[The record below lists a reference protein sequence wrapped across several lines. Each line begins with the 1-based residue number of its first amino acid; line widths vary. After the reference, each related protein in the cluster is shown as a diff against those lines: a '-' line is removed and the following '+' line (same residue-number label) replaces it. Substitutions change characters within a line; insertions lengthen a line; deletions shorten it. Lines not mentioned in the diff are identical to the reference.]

1 MSNSGVSSSSGRSK
15 SAAPSAAPPVEHYL
29 QLILHRK
36 WLIASVFLVGTAVT
50 IAVVQ
55 ALPNVYTASTLIL
68 VDPQKVP
75 ESYVKST
82 VTGSVRDR
90 LSTLSQQIL
99 SATRLQ
105 KIIDSLHL
113 YQAERKTMAREEI
126 LTKMRRDVTTTVVS
140 DFGASQELQAFRIS
154 YSGTDPRL
162 TAQVTNE
169 LALLFINENLKARE
183 AQSADTTEFIENQ
196 LEETR
201 KALEEQ
207 ENKLK
212 DFRLKHI
219 GEMPEQQSADLQ
231 ILGQLQSQVQLEGEA
246 LSRVEQ
252 QKTYLQSMMTQ
263 VVPVI
268 DVDSGDDSGAPGPA
282 ASKAA
287 GPVVQPKKSAL
298 ALDKEKLAELL
309 TRYKDTYPDVVKLK
323 KQIADEESR
332 QAPAGGSAESVAA
345 KAAVPVPPPPPPSV
359 TTKSASASAP
369 AAPPVPP
376 ARHFN
381 PVLQGQIEASD
392 AEIAKHREEIQRLS
406 KLVAGYQAK
415 LESIPVH
422 EQEITALVRDYEMTK
437 AHYTQLEG
445 LALQAE
451 TATQLEY
458 RQKGEKFLVLD
469 TAVPPDKPSKPNR
482 PLLDAAGALGALL
495 LGLVLA
501 MSPEIFG
508 MTIVGPL
515 DMPSSGSLTI
525 LEIIPVI
532 KTRSDEILH
541 RRRMLVATASA
552 IIATIAAGAI
562 LFLHFRSRV

>member
-1 MSNSGVSSSSGRSK
+1 MSNSGVSGSSGRSK
-15 SAAPSAAPPVEHYL
+15 SAAPSAALPVEHYL

-36 WLIASVFLVGTAVT
+36 WLIAFVFLIGTAVT

-82 VTGSVRDR
+82 VTGSIRDR

-105 KIIDSLHL
+105 KIIDALHL

-126 LTKMRRDVTTTVVS
+126 LQKMRKDITTTVVS
-140 DFGASQELQAFRIS
+140 DFGASQDLQAFRIS
-154 YSGTDPRL
+154 YNGTNPHL
-162 TAQVTNE
+162 VAQVTNQ
-169 LALLFINENLKARE
+169 LALLFIDENLKARE
-183 AQSADTTEFIENQ
+183 AQSAGTTEFIENQ
-196 LEETR
+196 LQESR

-207 ENKLK
+207 EGKLK
-212 DFRLKHI
+212 DFRLKHV

-231 ILGQLQSQVQLEGEA
+231 ILGQLQSQVQLEGEG
-246 LSRVEQ
+246 LSREEQ
-252 QKTYLQSMMTQ
+252 QKSYLQSMMTQ

-268 DVDSGDDSGAPGPA
+268 DVDSGDDSGAPALTAP
-282 ASKAA
+282 KAG
-287 GPVVQPKKSAL
+287 GPVAQPKKSAL
-298 ALDKEKLAELL
+298 ALDKDKLAELL
-309 TRYKDTYPDVVKLK
+309 TRYKDTYPDVMKLK
-323 KQIADEESR
+323 KQIADEEAR
-332 QAPAGGSAESVAA
+332 QALAGGSTEPVAA
-345 KAAVPVPPPPPPSV
+345 KPTVPVPPPPPPSV
-359 TTKSASASAP
+359 TTKSASAP
-369 AAPPVPP
+369 AAPPVLLP
-376 ARHFN
+376 RHFN
-381 PVLQGQIEASD
+381 PVLQAQIEASD
-392 AEIAKHREEIQRLS
+392 QEIAKHRQEIQRLS

-437 AHYTQLEG
+437 AHYAQLEG

-458 RQKGEKFLVLD
+458 RQKGEKFLILD
-469 TAVPPDKPSKPNR
+469 PAVPAEKPSKPNR
-482 PLLDAAGALGALL
+482 PLLDAAGALGAFL

-501 MSPEIFG
+501 MSPEVFG

-515 DMPSSGSLTI
+515 DITSSGNLTI

-541 RRRMLVATASA
+541 RRRMVFATASA
-552 IIATIAAGAI
+552 IIATIAACAI
-562 LFLHFRSRV
+562 LFLHFRSRA

>member
-1 MSNSGVSSSSGRSK
+1 MSTSGVSGSGGRSK
-15 SAAPSAAPPVEHYL
+15 PAAPSAAPPVEHYL

-36 WLIASVFLVGTAVT
+36 WLIAFVFLMGTVVT
-50 IAVVQ
+50 AAVVQ
-55 ALPNVYTASTLIL
+55 ALPNVFTANTLIL

-126 LTKMRRDVTTTVVS
+126 LQKMRKDVTTTVVS

-169 LALLFINENLKARE
+169 LALLFIEENLKARE
-183 AQSADTTEFIENQ
+183 AQSAGTTEFIENQ
-196 LEETR
+196 LQDTR
-201 KALEEQ
+201 KALEDQ

-246 LSRVEQ
+246 LSRAEQ
-252 QKTYLQSMMTQ
+252 QKSYLQSMMTQ

-268 DVDSGDDSGAPGPA
+268 DVDSGDDAGVPAPSA
-282 ASKAA
+282 AKAAA
-287 GPVVQPKKSAL
+287 GPAVQPKKSQL
-298 ALDKEKLAELL
+298 AQDREKLAELL
-309 TRYKDTYPDVVKLK
+309 TRYKDTYPDVIKLK
-323 KQIADEESR
+323 KQIADEEAR
-332 QAPAGGSAESVAA
+332 QVAAGGAVEPAEPKVQ
-345 KAAVPVPPPPPPSV
+345 VPVPPPPP
-359 TTKSASASAP
+359 AAARAAAAP
-369 AAPPVPP
+369 APS

-381 PVLQGQIEASD
+381 PVLQGQIESID
-392 AEIAKHREEIQRLS
+392 AEIAKHRQEIQRLS
-406 KLVAGYQAK
+406 KLVAGYQGK

-437 AHYTQLEG
+437 AHYSQLEG

-469 TAVPPDKPSKPNR
+469 PAVPPEKPSKPNR
-482 PLLDAAGALGALL
+482 PLLDAAGALGAFL
-495 LGLVLA
+495 LGIILA
-501 MSPEIFG
+501 MAPEIFG
-508 MTIVGPL
+508 MTIVGVQ
-515 DMPSSGSLTI
+515 DMPASGSLTI

-532 KTRSDEILH
+532 KTRSDEILQ
-541 RRRMLVATASA
+541 RRRMFVATASA

>member
-1 MSNSGVSSSSGRSK
+1 MSTSGISGSGGRSK
-15 SAAPSAAPPVEHYL
+15 PAAPSAAPPVEHYL
-29 QLILHRK
+29 QLVLHRK
-36 WLIASVFLVGTAVT
+36 WLITFVFLMGTVVT

-55 ALPNVYTASTLIL
+55 ALPNVFTANTLIL

-105 KIIDSLHL
+105 KIIDSVHL

-126 LTKMRRDVTTTVVS
+126 LAKMRKDITTTVVS

-162 TAQVTNE
+162 TALVTNE
-169 LALLFINENLKARE
+169 LAQLFIEENLKARE
-183 AQSADTTEFIENQ
+183 AQSAGTTEFIENQ
-196 LEETR
+196 LQDTR

-246 LSRVEQ
+246 LSRAEQ
-252 QKTYLQSMMTQ
+252 QKSYLQSMMTQ

-268 DVDSGDDSGAPGPA
+268 DVDSGDDAGAPAPA
-282 ASKAA
+282 AAKAA
-287 GPVVQPKKSAL
+287 GPAAQPKKSQL

-309 TRYKDTYPDVVKLK
+309 TRYKDTYPDVIKLK
-323 KQIADEESR
+323 KQIADEEAR
-332 QAPAGGSAESVAA
+332 QVAAGGAVEPAEPKVQ
-345 KAAVPVPPPPPPSV
+345 VPVPPAPPV
-359 TTKSASASAP
+359 TTKSAAT
-369 AAPPVPP
+369 AAPPAPS

-381 PVLQGQIEASD
+381 PVLQGQIDSID
-392 AEIAKHREEIQRLS
+392 AEIAKHRQEIQRLS
-406 KLVAGYQAK
+406 KLLAGYQGK

-437 AHYTQLEG
+437 AHYSQLEG

-469 TAVPPDKPSKPNR
+469 PAVPPEKPSKPNR

-495 LGLVLA
+495 LGIILA
-501 MSPEIFG
+501 MAPEIFG
-508 MTIVGPL
+508 MTIVGVQ
-515 DMPSSGSLTI
+515 DMPVSGSLTI

-552 IIATIAAGAI
+552 VIATIAAGAI